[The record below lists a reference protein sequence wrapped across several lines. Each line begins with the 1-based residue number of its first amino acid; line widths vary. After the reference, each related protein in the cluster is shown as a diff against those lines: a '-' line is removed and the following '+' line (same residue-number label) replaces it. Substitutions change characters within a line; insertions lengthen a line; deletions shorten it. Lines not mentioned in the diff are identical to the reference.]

1 MLLKYSRLLDGK
13 LLSKI
18 RQENKSGLFW
28 MQISISLSKKS
39 DCQTDRQEERT
50 LKFIFMH
57 FYNMELEI

>member
-28 MQISISLSKKS
+28 IISLSKKS